1 MLLGAGSANL
11 VTSAAG
17 DSVQKSSLRKELNC
31 WYSLVLNSPEVIS
44 VRSMTMAACAF
55 PELVATGVCHE
66 W

>member
-1 MLLGAGSANL
+1 MYEMLLGAGSANL

-17 DSVQKSSLRKELNC
+17 DSVQKSSLRKELN
-31 WYSLVLNSPEVIS
+31 SPEVIS
-44 VRSMTMAACAF
+44 VRSITMAACAF